1 MQNSKLIIQIPC
13 LNEEDQLPTTLAEL
27 PRAVDGFDTVEWL
40 VIDDGSTDRT
50 VEVARAHGVDHI
62 VSLPQNMGLARAFQL
77 GLDAALRLGADVIV
91 NTDADNQ
98 YPGSAIADLVRPI
111 VERRSDVAVGDRD
124 VANVDEFSWLKRRLQ
139 VLGSWAVSK
148 AAGQRIADATS
159 GFRAYN
165 RPAAQSIA
173 IVNRYTYTIESLI
186 QLSKKGFSTVSVPI
200 TSNAATRDS
209 RLFSSTFTYIRK
221 NAVTI
226 LRVFA
231 SYEPLRFFGP
241 IAALLFLGAIGAFM
255 PFTLDALIN
264 GDTTGHLQSIIVGA
278 ILLIGAIQVA
288 VLGVVADLIHGQRV
302 VSERILHRV
311 RDVGSD
317 LANAQ
322 YLLDDEG
329 DDPAG

>member
-1 MQNSKLIIQIPC
+1 VQKSKLIIQIPC

-27 PRAVDGFDTVEWL
+27 PREVAGFDTVEWL

-50 VEVARAHGVDHI
+50 VEVARANGVDHV

-98 YPGSAIADLVRPI
+98 YPGAAIVDLVQPL
-111 VERRSDVAVGDRD
+111 VENRSDIAVGDRG
-124 VANVDEFSWLKRRLQ
+124 VANVEEFSWLKRRLQ
-139 VLGSWAVSK
+139 VIGSWAVSK
-148 AAGQRIADATS
+148 AAGHEIADATS

-165 RPAAQSIA
+165 RPSAQSIA

-200 TSNAATRDS
+200 TSNASTRDS

-221 NAVTI
+221 NAITI

-241 IAALLFLGAIGAFM
+241 LAFLLFLGAMGAFV
-255 PFTLDALIN
+255 PFIYDAVAN

-278 ILLIGAIQVA
+278 ILFIGSVQVA
-288 VLGVVADLIHGQRV
+288 VLGVVADLIHSHRAI
-302 VSERILHRV
+302 SERILLRV

-317 LANAQ
+317 QSNAH
-322 YLLDDEG
+322 YLLPDVTDG
-329 DDPAG
+329 QS